1 MTPQDLAEDI
11 RRGMDYDVFLV
22 RNAAAIR
29 LHIGRE
35 KVLDKM
41 ERCTREQIARW
52 LDSLTPQTYVS
63 PKVKA

>member
-22 RNAAAIR
+22 RNASAIR

-35 KVLDKM
+35 RVIDKM
-41 ERCTREQIARW
+41 EHYTRKQLAEW
-52 LDSLTPQTYVS
+52 LDSLPPQTYVS